1 MAGLDPQAVFTS
13 FAKIDLEGTQSQTQL
28 FADKLIRAL
37 TTISV
42 AEVCLQ
48 QQPQRQ
54 RQKTP
59 AKP

>member
-1 MAGLDPQAVFTS
+1 MAGLDPQVVFTS

-28 FADKLIRAL
+28 FADKLIRSL

-48 QQPQRQ
+48 QPQRQ
-54 RQKTP
+54 RQKSP

>member
-1 MAGLDPQAVFTS
+1 VFTS